1 MIFFDIDETLFD
13 NKCAQNFAALK
24 LYKKCCLFRKEEEA
38 LGQRKILE
46 QNVGKAL
53 VEVDDLDD
61 LSNNVLDLIDAEKF
75 GEAESVCN
83 ELRKRYPDQVDGI
96 KRMAMVYEARGENK
110 KAAEYYTR
118 TAEFMRSNPGFDKE
132 GIQWALDKVKQL
144 KA

>member
-1 MIFFDIDETLFD
+1 MAKISR
-13 NKCAQNFAALK
+13 NAPCPCGSGKK
-24 LYKKCCLFRKEEEA
+24 YKKCCLLRKETEA
-38 LGQRKILE
+38 LEQRKILE

-61 LSNNVLDLIDAEKF
+61 LSNSVLDLIDAEKF
-75 GEAESVCN
+75 DEAESVCN

-96 KRMAMVYEARGENK
+96 ERMAMVYEARGENG
-110 KAAEYYTR
+110 KAAEYYRR

-144 KA
+144 NA

>member
-1 MIFFDIDETLFD
+1 MAKIPR
-13 NKCAQNFAALK
+13 NAPCPCGSGKK
-24 LYKKCCLFRKEEEA
+24 YKKCCLSRKEAEGLE
-38 LGQRKILE
+38 QRRILE

-53 VEVDDLDD
+53 VEIDDLDD
-61 LSNNVLDLIDAEKF
+61 LSNSVLDLIDAEKF
-75 GEAESVCN
+75 DEAESVCN

-96 KRMAMVYEARGENK
+96 ERMAMVYEARGENG